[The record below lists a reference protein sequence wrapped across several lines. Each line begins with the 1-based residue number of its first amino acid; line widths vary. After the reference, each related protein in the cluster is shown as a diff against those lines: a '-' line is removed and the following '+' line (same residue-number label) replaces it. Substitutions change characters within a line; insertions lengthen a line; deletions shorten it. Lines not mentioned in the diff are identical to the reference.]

1 MITKSMPQ
9 QRPLIYL
16 TVIITLCCKAAGQS
30 SSALTGEAA
39 LRLSYWLWESCWAV
53 RKRRREGEKVCFT
66 LHFGQIIEMDCSD
79 HCSESTCWANLQSHT
94 HEQQLSCLAQTV
106 CYSHVVLFC
115 AEKNKTLLFIVT
127 KKDTLHSCLFLFMC
141 TIQRFSCGEEH
152 FTLAFV
158 PQQNNGVMSTGFA
171 SGLKHKQNCNC
182 PLTCCLFCLYSSSFL
197 LPPTASPPLTVF
209 LSFLSLGGGEDYRQN
224 PAESHQST
232 EGESLFY
239 GQVVTLNFPR
249 HTSC

>member
-94 HEQQLSCLAQTV
+94 HEAASPRRSATAMWCCSVQRRTEL
-106 CYSHVVLFC
+106 CYSSLPKKILYIPVFSCSC
-115 AEKNKTLLFIVT
+115 ARFKGSPVEKSTLLWHLF
-127 KKDTLHSCLFLFMC
+127 HSRIM
-141 TIQRFSCGEEH
+141 E
-152 FTLAFV
+152 
-158 PQQNNGVMSTGFA
+158 
-171 SGLKHKQNCNC
+171 
-182 PLTCCLFCLYSSSFL
+182 
-197 LPPTASPPLTVF
+197 
-209 LSFLSLGGGEDYRQN
+209 
-224 PAESHQST
+224 
-232 EGESLFY
+232 
-239 GQVVTLNFPR
+239 
-249 HTSC
+249 